1 MRCLFCGA
9 VAMDKLR
16 DDLERIR
23 ASAIKRGLSEAQ
35 IEAVLGER
43 SEAVAKIEFER
54 KRLTQHLFGLQCFT
68 IAAISAPV
76 LLFIGKIVA
85 SVCKV
90 DIELRDEWIIG
101 IWALSIASGINAG
114 YQLVKLDDYLPWLR
128 KPEVMIDFTPEE
140 NEDES

>member
-9 VAMDKLR
+9 VSMDKLR

-23 ASAIKRGLSEAQ
+23 ASAVKRGLSEAE
-35 IEAVLGER
+35 IEEVLAER
-43 SEAVAKIEFER
+43 SSAIAKIEFER
-54 KRLTQHLFGLQCFT
+54 KRLAQHLFGLQCFT